1 MSARMP
7 MSDSTLRN
15 LPVDAHAPIGI
26 FDSGLGGLSVLRH
39 IHAAMPQDHLLYFAD
54 SGYAPYGDKSDDAI
68 VQRSLAVAGFLVEHG
83 IKALVVAC
91 NTATAAAIQAI
102 RSTWPALVVV
112 GIEPGLKPAAQLSNS
127 KIIGVLATRSTIASP
142 RFQALR
148 QQIEAVGDIRFLTQ
162 ACIGLADQVEKAEL
176 SSPATAQLVDRYV
189 RPLLAQGADTL
200 VLGCTHYPFVRA
212 LIETSAPANSPAP
225 IIIDTG
231 EAVTQQLTRRLD
243 SAGLQRP
250 AHLSGSL
257 SAWTTGSAA
266 TLTHAFVNLLKLN
279 PPVSAIATAE
289 TDKSGTAKE
298 KQANLK

>member
-1 MSARMP
+1 
-7 MSDSTLRN
+7 MSDVMSDIPLHT
-15 LPVDAHAPIGI
+15 LPVDAAAPIGI

-39 IHAAMPQDHLLYFAD
+39 IHAGMPQEHLLYFAD
-54 SGYAPYGDKSDDAI
+54 SGYAPYGDKSDAAI

-102 RSTWPALVVV
+102 RSAWPTLVVV

-148 QQIEAVGDIRFLTQ
+148 QQIEADGDIRFLTQ
-162 ACIGLADQVEKAEL
+162 ACVGLADQVEKAEL
-176 SSPATAQLVDRYV
+176 SSVATAQLVDRYV

-212 LIETSAPANSPAP
+212 LIESAATDGPAP

-231 EAVTQQLTRRLD
+231 EAVTRQLARRLA
-243 SAGLQRP
+243 STGLQRP
-250 AHLSGSL
+250 AQLTGSL

-279 PPVSAIATAE
+279 PPVSAIATAPGNVN
-289 TDKSGTAKE
+289 SSAAKE
-298 KQANLK
+298 NQA

>member
-1 MSARMP
+1 MTDP
-7 MSDSTLRN
+7 TLHN
-15 LPVDAHAPIGI
+15 LPTDAAAPVGI

-39 IHAAMPQDHLLYFAD
+39 IHASMPQEHLLYFAD
-54 SGYAPYGDKSDDAI
+54 SGYAPYGDKSDAAI

-102 RSTWPALVVV
+102 RSAWPTLVVV
-112 GIEPGLKPAAQLSNS
+112 GIEPGLKPAAQLSTS

-142 RFQALR
+142 RFQAL
-148 QQIEAVGDIRFLTQ
+148 QQHIEATGQVRFVTQ

-189 RPLLAQGADTL
+189 QPLLAQGVDTL
-200 VLGCTHYPFVRA
+200 VLGCTHYPFVRT
-212 LIETSAPANSPAP
+212 LIETSSQSGPVP

-231 EAVTQQLTRRLD
+231 EAVSRQLTRRLA
-243 SAGLQRP
+243 SVGLQRSAQLP
-250 AHLSGSL
+250 GSL

-279 PPVSAIATAE
+279 PPVNAISCAS
-289 TDKSGTAKE
+289 DS
-298 KQANLK
+298 LKTGDVEGN